1 MIRPLCTHLLRGSQ
15 HFDVAEHTPVE
26 LDIHPTLLN
35 RARFV
40 GLHAMRRNI
49 GTAQPQ
55 GPHSP
60 DCPTGPWP
68 ATGRARGRTLAGAV
82 PKHSSS
88 LFDPSTA
95 ELERREAE
103 IVGHVAQACT
113 RAPCPTPLHPAASCP
128 IPSDPDAGSA
138 CVSWAEEGAQ
148 TGPMEPYD
156 ESDNEAHAPPGL
168 GSSDMNR
175 WFHPADLTSGPES
188 GILSDDGRGVS
199 PATTLAD
206 QAGLLPRAE
215 NGESLGDGLALSD
228 AGSSISRASQ
238 IRFHSFVKTVQR
250 IVIYETRARYYVVGS
265 NNTETQFRVLN
276 IHRNEP
282 RDLVITDD
290 QLVYDTQEIKSLL
303 MMADVGNRSKV
314 GQKVGYGLTKT
325 LSAFGIAG
333 FVRFLEGYYILLI
346 TKRRKAAMIG
356 HHCIYKIED
365 TSLLYIPN
373 DDIRESHP
381 DEARYRRMFQAVD
394 MSSNFYYSYS
404 YDLTRTLQFNLT
416 KPKFLRTSESLLRL
430 ESIRS
435 INSLITDFRALD
447 EPKRRS
453 VISIIFRSSFHFLA
467 SLETKVRSLDE
478 MFPDGR
484 FPSDV
489 GYQSQPNVRY
499 LWNDQFINH
508 TSLNQNWVI
517 HIIYGFIDQSNISVY
532 GRPILLTLIARR
544 SRKFAGTRF
553 LKRGANFQGD
563 VANEVETEQIVVD
576 STVLDLHRAKMTSFV
591 QIRGSVPSHW
601 SQDVTKMVPKPQ
613 IFFELSDPHG
623 RTSGKSVKH
632 TIVRQSLPVQFRDR
646 WTDLGLLDLYVLYM
660 LEFGAC
666 KIQRDAF
673 FLAKKT
679 TQLPFVQRSSCVV
692 GNHFNN
698 LMENYGSPV
707 VVLNLVKK
715 REKKRPHEGLLGDEF
730 QNQIEYLNQFLP
742 VPDRI
747 KYIPLDMARC
757 KKRED
762 TEVIQTLAD
771 IAHFALFALGLIDT
785 PNLEYESDCARMLE
799 VMYEDHGDTLAL
811 QYGGS
816 QLIHRQVQTKLM
828 AVEGIKSYRK
838 ESKWTS
844 KATDIAQ
851 TLRRYYSNTLS
862 DAEKQNAI
870 NLFLGVFVPKEG
882 QVAIW
887 DKEFI
892 TDKYLHS
899 PQMCRPFNAQ
909 RFPFYVTTHW
919 FSRDLRLV
927 LPLPLTEYL
936 KECTQLKRFSAASE
950 EFDLYQDYYRPFE
963 LSVLNELFPYREVSH
978 SVRDYMPNCCTEYS
992 PFVVRQRE
1000 VKRREES
1007 IVRSSKNSFAEFLF
1021 GKKSSPSPNSPS
1033 AETWKVKKNPSV
1045 AGVSS
1050 TASTLSN
1057 ASDSDDVSLSSS
1069 QEFVDWMEEHPG
1081 QEEIG
1086 EEAAETTAEHTATF
1100 QSLLKVMDAG
1110 VAPAKIQEPDPFNM
1124 SLYRGYTMEGEPPKA
1139 EGSSIASKNRMP
1151 RGSPSQELFS
1161 LTVQLKA
1168 SNLDI
1173 YRGYCR
1179 VAEQGAQD
1187 PNDADIQLYHNA
1199 VNVC

>member
-1 MIRPLCTHLLRGSQ
+1 MERSNGGPSEGSPRP
-15 HFDVAEHTPVE
+15 
-26 LDIHPTLLN
+26 
-35 RARFV
+35 
-40 GLHAMRRNI
+40 
-49 GTAQPQ
+49 
-55 GPHSP
+55 
-60 DCPTGPWP
+60 PTGPPTW
-68 ATGRARGRTLAGAV
+68 ASGIGGGVRGREPTSGAV
-82 PKHSSS
+82 PKRRSSS
-88 LFDPSTA
+88 LFDPTAA

-103 IVGHVAQACT
+103 IAGHVAQALT
-113 RAPCPTPLHPAASCP
+113 RPPWTSTRSHPGQETRVTHPVNEIGGVKREEKRMRGDDEDDSNENDWSRLIGPDGAAQASSSGRICPNQPPVVLSPP
-128 IPSDPDAGSA
+128 GPRDKDQGREPSMKA
-138 CVSWAEEGAQ
+138 
-148 TGPMEPYD
+148 D
-156 ESDNEAHAPPGL
+156 ERRGLGGGGL
-168 GSSDMNR
+168 GSMTD
-175 WFHPADLTSGPES
+175 
-188 GILSDDGRGVS
+188 
-199 PATTLAD
+199 ATD
-206 QAGLLPRAE
+206 WAE
-215 NGESLGDGLALSD
+215 TDGLASCE
-228 AGSSISRASQ
+228 STTTQASQ
-238 IRFHSFVKTVQR
+238 MRFHTFVKTVQR

-276 IHRNEP
+276 VHRDEP

-290 QLVYDTQEIKSLL
+290 HIVYDTREIKSLL

-373 DDIRESHP
+373 DDVRESHP

-416 KPKFLRTSESLLRL
+416 RPKFLRT
-430 ESIRS
+430 
-435 INSLITDFRALD
+435 
-447 EPKRRS
+447 K
-453 VISIIFRSSFHFLA
+453 
-467 SLETKVRSLDE
+467 TKVRPLDE
-478 MFPDGR
+478 IFPDGK

-499 LWNDQFINH
+499 LWNDQFLKH
-508 TSLNQNWVI
+508 TTLNQNWVI

-563 VANEVETEQIVVD
+563 VANEVETEQIVSD
-576 STVLDLHRAKMTSFV
+576 STVLDLHRAKITSFV

-623 RTSGKSVKH
+623 RTSGH
-632 TIVRQSLPVQFRDR
+632 
-646 WTDLGLLDLYVLYM
+646 
-660 LEFGAC
+660 
-666 KIQRDAF
+666 
-673 FLAKKT
+673 
-679 TQLPFVQRSSCVV
+679 
-692 GNHFNN
+692 HFNN

-715 REKKRPHEGLLGDEF
+715 REKKRPHESLLGDEF
-730 QNQIEYLNQFLP
+730 QKQIDYLNQFLP
-742 VPDRI
+742 VQDRI

-771 IAHFALFALGLIDT
+771 IAHFAVRRTGIFFHNKQDFGHVLQAKRRHDPLIDSYAEKFTEQASNPQQLSQTGIVRTNCVDCLDRTNTAQFVVGKCALGLQLFALGLIDT

-816 QLIHRQVQTKLM
+816 QLIHR
-828 AVEGIKSYRK
+828 IKSYRK

-899 PQMCRPFNAQ
+899 PQMCRPFHAQ

-919 FSRDLRLV
+919 FSRDLKHV

-936 KECTQLKRFSAASE
+936 KECTQLKRYSASAE

-1007 IVRSSKNSFAEFLF
+1007 IVRSSKNSFTEFLF
-1021 GKKSSPSPNSPS
+1021 GKKSSPSPSSPTVD
-1033 AETWKVKKNPSV
+1033 TWKGKKNPSV

-1057 ASDSDDVSLSSS
+1057 GSDSDDLSLSSS
-1069 QEFVDWMEEHPG
+1069 QEFVDWMDEHPG
-1081 QEEIG
+1081 LEEIG
-1086 EEAAETTAEHTATF
+1086 EEAAETTAEHAATF
-1100 QSLLKVMDAG
+1100 QSLLGVMDAG
-1110 VAPAKIQEPDPFNM
+1110 VARPNVHEPDPFNL
-1124 SLYRGYTMEGEPPKA
+1124 SLYQGYTLEGEPPLV
-1139 EGSSIASKNRMP
+1139 EGFSIAPKTRVP
-1151 RGSPSQELFS
+1151 KASPSQALFAES
-1161 LTVQLKA
+1161 VEMSGL
-1168 SNLDI
+1168 NLEF

-1179 VAEQGAQD
+1179 IAEHGPQD
-1187 PNDADIQLYHNA
+1187 PSEADAMLYRNTVNA
-1199 VNVC
+1199 F

>member
-1 MIRPLCTHLLRGSQ
+1 
-15 HFDVAEHTPVE
+15 
-26 LDIHPTLLN
+26 
-35 RARFV
+35 
-40 GLHAMRRNI
+40 MRRNI

-416 KPKFLRTSESLLRL
+416 KPKFLRT
-430 ESIRS
+430 
-435 INSLITDFRALD
+435 
-447 EPKRRS
+447 K
-453 VISIIFRSSFHFLA
+453 
-467 SLETKVRSLDE
+467 TKVRSLDE

-623 RTSGKSVKH
+623 RTSG
-632 TIVRQSLPVQFRDR
+632 
-646 WTDLGLLDLYVLYM
+646 
-660 LEFGAC
+660 
-666 KIQRDAF
+666 
-673 FLAKKT
+673 
-679 TQLPFVQRSSCVV
+679 
-692 GNHFNN
+692 NHFNN

-762 TEVIQTLAD
+762 TESAVTGIFFHNKQDFGHVLQAKRRHDPLVDSYAEKFVEQASNPQQLSQTGIVRTNCVDCLDRTNTAQ
-771 IAHFALFALGLIDT
+771 FVLFALGLIDT